1 MQESQF
7 LRCWN
12 IMKITDT
19 KSKCPFSHQSA
30 GSQLSVSSL
39 TWQSL
44 FTLAL
49 YSDTD
54 CQQEMKIKSIYSNIG
69 HYRGD
74 NGLHEL
80 VISLA
85 TSDNQSGLKQLENKI
100 L

>member
-1 MQESQF
+1 MSVLSPVCRQ
-7 LRCWN
+7 
-12 IMKITDT
+12 
-19 KSKCPFSHQSA
+19 PVV
-30 GSQLSVSSL
+30 GVQLD
-39 TWQSL
+39 
-44 FTLAL
+44 LAVL
-49 YSDTD
+49 VHLGLVLGHRLSTRNEN
-54 CQQEMKIKSIYSNIG
+54 QINNHSNIG

>member
-1 MQESQF
+1 
-7 LRCWN
+7 
-12 IMKITDT
+12 MKITDS
-19 KSKCPFSHQSA
+19 KSKFCFSHQSA

-54 CQQEMKIKSIYSNIG
+54 CQQEMKIKFMLVPSRTG

-80 VISLA
+80 VVSLA
-85 TSDNQSGLKQLENKI
+85 TSDNQSGLKQLEKKI